1 MEIKLTKQ
9 EKDDIIK
16 ETKKYAK
23 EEIQNLVDETLKR
36 NIQFTIDKIKEQLN
50 SHYLINLVDE
60 TVKIKIKQYFEEGN
74 LENKIEKKVTNIVL
88 QKLDYF
94 DKRILSLYQKMDNID
109 IKLLSWKID
118 LKNKI

>member
-36 NIQFTIDKIKEQLN
+36 NIQLTIDKIKEQLN

-118 LKNKI
+118 LKNKR

>member
-36 NIQFTIDKIKEQLN
+36 NIQLTIDKIKEQLN
-50 SHYLINLVDE
+50 SPYLINLVDE

-118 LKNKI
+118 LKNKR